1 MKLTSDQVKKVAKL
15 ASLPLS
21 SEEEEKYANQLS
33 NILDYIEQLNEVDTT
48 DVEPTFNVTG
58 QNNVFRE
65 DTTAGCLSQEEAL
78 LNAPKEKDDM
88 FETKG
93 VFEEE

>member
-15 ASLPLS
+15 ANLPLTP
-21 SEEEEKYANQLS
+21 EEEEKYSEQLS
-33 NILDYIEQLNEVDTT
+33 KVLNYIEQLNEVDTANT
-48 DVEPTFNVTG
+48 EPTFNVTG
-58 QNNVFRE
+58 ESNVMSE
-65 DTTAGCLSQEEAL
+65 DETGECLTQEDAL
-78 LNAPKEKDDM
+78 LNAPKVKNNM